1 MTVAE
6 IDWGDRPDWRERLEA
21 ARRPSTVDQVAFDA
35 EWCGLW
41 TQARAAGR
49 THRSAIRS
57 AYLRTEARKGQ
68 RPANEETT

>member
-1 MTVAE
+1 MTA
-6 IDWGDRPDWRERLEA
+6 DWRAALAA
-21 ARRPSTVDQVAFDA
+21 ARLPSTPAQSAWDA

-41 TQARAAGR
+41 LEARRTGR
-49 THRSAIRS
+49 DHKAAIRS